1 MSAANLFAAI
11 DLGSNSF
18 HMIVAREDDGY
29 LHLQD
34 RISENVRLGNGLD
47 EHNNITPEAESI
59 ALACLARFSQRL
71 REMPSHQVRAVGTN
85 TLRRANNAHEFLR
98 KAHQILGH
106 RIDIIAGREEA
117 RLIYLGVAK
126 SQTPAKGQQLVIDIG
141 GGSTELIVG
150 QGITP
155 VQRESLSMGCVVM
168 SQQHFP
174 EGVINPKNLRK
185 AIIYARLI
193 LRPVARQFRDLET
206 ELTLGASGTIKAIAH
221 ICQAMNWCEHGISNA
236 AMDKLHHALLKA
248 SHNDTLKLKGLNN
261 KRRPVLAGGFAVL
274 YALFKALH
282 LQQIEVSSGA
292 LREGVLYELIGRSHH
307 EDVRQNTVQALI
319 RLHNIDTQQAQRVK
333 ETALRL
339 LTMLKESWQLEG
351 EDEKNMLSWAAQLHE
366 VGLVIAHAGHHK
378 HGAYLLN
385 FADLPGFSHFDQ
397 QQLAAL
403 VRAQRGKF
411 PLKYFI
417 ESLADE
423 LHNRVTRL
431 SIILRLAI
439 LLHRGRNQQPLPF
452 LIVKLTQNELTLGFP
467 QDWLAQHP
475 LTHTELQREN
485 ELIKQCHIR
494 LVVT

>member
-1 MSAANLFAAI
+1 MPNHFAAI

-47 EHNNITPEAESI
+47 TEGNITPEAEAI
-59 ALACLARFSQRL
+59 ALECLARFSQRL
-71 REMPSHQVRAVGTN
+71 REMPYQQVRAVGTN
-85 TLRRANNAHEFLR
+85 TLRRAKNSNAFLR
-98 KAHQILGH
+98 KAHHALGH
-106 RIDIIAGREEA
+106 RIDIISGREEA

-174 EGVINPKNLRK
+174 DGVIDTTNLRK
-185 AIIYARLI
+185 AITHALLI
-193 LRPVARQFRDLET
+193 IRPVARQFRELET
-206 ELTLGASGTIKAIAH
+206 ELTLGASGTIKAIAA
-221 ICQAMNWCEHGISNA
+221 ICQAMGWCDNGISSS
-236 AMDKLHHALLKA
+236 AMEKLHRALLNAGHPDK
-248 SHNDTLKLKGLNN
+248 LKLKGLND

-282 LQQIEVSSGA
+282 LQHIEISSGA

-307 EDVRQNTVQALI
+307 EDVRQNTVQALL
-319 RLHNIDTQQAQRVK
+319 RRHNMDSQQAQRVE
-333 ETALRL
+333 ETALSL
-339 LTMLKESWQLEG
+339 LTMLEESWELEG
-351 EDEKNMLSWAAQLHE
+351 EEEKNMLSWAAQLHE
-366 VGLVIAHAGHHK
+366 VGLAIAHAGHHK
-378 HGAYLLN
+378 HGAYLLS
-385 FADLPGFSHFDQ
+385 FADLPGFSRFDQ

-411 PLKYFI
+411 PLKYFT

-423 LHNRVTRL
+423 LHSRVTRL

-439 LLHRGRNQQPLPF
+439 LLHRGRNQQALPF
-452 LIVKLTQNELTLGFP
+452 LIVKWEQNELTLGFP
-467 QDWLAQHP
+467 HDWLAQHP
-475 LTHTELQREN
+475 LTHAELQREN
-485 ELIKQCHIR
+485 ELLKSCQIK
-494 LVVT
+494 LTVA

>member
-1 MSAANLFAAI
+1 MSANLFAAI

-34 RISENVRLGNGLD
+34 RISESVRLGSGLD
-47 EHNNITPEAESI
+47 DNGNITPEAETI
-59 ALACLARFSQRL
+59 ALECLARFSQRL
-71 REMPSHQVRAVGTN
+71 RDIPPQQVRAVGTN
-85 TLRRANNAHEFLR
+85 TLRRANNASAFLR
-98 KAHQILGH
+98 KARQILGH

-155 VQRESLSMGCVVM
+155 VKRESLSMGCVVM
-168 SQQHFP
+168 SQNYFANG
-174 EGVINPKNLRK
+174 EISETALRSAITSALLVI
-185 AIIYARLI
+185 
-193 LRPVARQFRDLET
+193 RPVARQFRELEC

-221 ICQAMNWCEHGISNA
+221 ICQQMGWCENGVSSV
-236 AMDKLHHALLKA
+236 AMEQLYAALLTAGHSNK
-248 SHNDTLKLKGLNN
+248 LKLKGLSD
-261 KRRPVLAGGFAVL
+261 KRRPVLAGGFTVL

-282 LQQIEVSSGA
+282 LLQIDVSSGA

-319 RLHNIDTQQAQRVK
+319 RRHNIDTQHSQRIE
-333 ETALRL
+333 ETALNL
-339 LTMLKESWQLEG
+339 LTMIKESWELEG
-351 EDEKNMLSWAAQLHE
+351 EEERNLLSWAAQLHE
-366 VGLVIAHAGHHK
+366 VGLTIAHAGHHK
-378 HGAYLLN
+378 HGAYLLS

-411 PLKYFI
+411 PRKYFA
-417 ESLADE
+417 ESLSDE
-423 LHNRVTRL
+423 LQQKVTRL
-431 SIILRLAI
+431 SILLRLAI
-439 LLHRGRNQQPLPF
+439 LLHRGRNQHPLPF
-452 LIVKLTQNELTLGFP
+452 LILKLEQQELTLGFP
-467 QDWLAQHP
+467 AEWLTLHP
-475 LTHTELQREN
+475 LTHAELQREN
-485 ELIKQCHIR
+485 KLLKSCHIK
-494 LVVT
+494 LIVS